1 MKLIR
6 KYIQDVIKTPP
17 LNKELSVHRKGYRL
31 EQRKSERDQ
40 HRDTAEILDF
50 QTHGISQ
57 VSRQKV
63 KRLQEEKLRL
73 NSDLL
78 SSHSRRQ
85 SHVPR
90 TEWRKASSGQSR
102 SGLQTTEPRV
112 WEPILKHTRWAVVG
126 LGGGA
131 WPACTFC
138 EPWVV

>member
-6 KYIQDVIKTPP
+6 KYIQDVIKTPSP

-63 KRLQEEKLRL
+63 KLLQEEKLRL
-73 NSDLL
+73 SSDLL
-78 SSHSRRQ
+78 SSHGRRQ
-85 SHVPR
+85 SHVRR

-112 WEPILKHTRWAVVG
+112 WEPICWAVVG
-126 LGGGA
+126 FGGGA
-131 WPACTFC
+131 SPACTFR